1 MIYKLHRSNFEH
13 PVERLTEYSDDI
25 SLPNSHPSN
34 GSSNESQMSNAID
47 GSNNCGLLGV
57 SLQNQ
62 MIIKRRALTQVD
74 PRLTIPN
81 GFDQLID
88 KGDLIGSVS
97 GVGNEKKR
105 SRPYSRSTNESGEIT
120 NIT

>member
-1 MIYKLHRSNFEH
+1 MIYTLHRSNFEN
-13 PVERLTEYSDDI
+13 PVERLTEIRDDI

-34 GSSNESQMSNAID
+34 GSSAESQMSNAID

-57 SLQNQ
+57 CVQNQ
-62 MIIKRRALTQVD
+62 MIIQRKALSQVD
-74 PRLTIPN
+74 PRPSMPN

-88 KGDLIGSVS
+88 NGDLIGSVS

-105 SRPYSRSTNESGEIT
+105 SRPYSRSTNESGDIT